1 MILADAIAEKVTSLL
16 AEMSSWKGLARSQF
30 VKQLSIF
37 LGWSIE
43 DAAHKVERAMQES
56 FLDSALNRSSILAHG
71 EGMEYMPRKPVPA
84 QGRISIL
91 NQGKHPFTIVRE
103 REFMSDARVVF
114 TLTDTVVVPPGERI
128 EASVQQRS
136 CQTLEFVIDERRPF
150 YEILMGRDVS
160 PRIVSF
166 RVFVSETG
174 QAFQEWKYDR
184 LLTNS
189 YPDSL
194 VYDEFYHFTDQIG
207 IRFGNGDFGKIPDA
221 GAIVR
226 IELIETEGDI
236 VLLEKQ
242 SLYPVD
248 EIRDD
253 TGQIA
258 SAQILVCETIQHGE
272 NQEDTEEM
280 RRDLHYAPV
289 YNERLV
295 WDNDYRYFLRR
306 RFPEIVFAVA
316 WGEETAEKM
325 WGYHLEHINKIW
337 ICAYSPDRDIKDMAM
352 AAVRE
357 VPFMCRNFQWY
368 EPEHVQFSLRIQG
381 RILKDCIL
389 AEVREA
395 IVQALDAA
403 YGKSS
408 PARRDV
414 VLVHEVYEV
423 ISSTGYFQK
432 DSGAWFEIEIR
443 GQPRAELI
451 YQMVSISMDET
462 SIELAYLDG

>member
-1 MILADAIAEKVTSLL
+1 MILADTIAEKMRSLL
-16 AEMSSWKGLARSQF
+16 AEMPSWKSLASSQY
-30 VKQLSIF
+30 VRQLSVF
-37 LGWSIE
+37 MGWAVE
-43 DAAHKVERAMQES
+43 DAAFKVERAMQEG
-56 FLDSALNRSSILAHG
+56 FIDTALNRSSILAHG

-84 QGRISIL
+84 QGRVSVL
-91 NQGKHPFTIVRE
+91 NQGETSFTIPRE
-103 REFMSDARVVF
+103 RELMSDARTVF
-114 TLTDTVVVPPGERI
+114 TLVDTVVVPAGESV

-136 CQTLEFVIDERRPF
+136 RQSLEFTIDERKPF

-166 RVFVSETG
+166 RVFVSENG
-174 QAFQEWKYDR
+174 QAFTEWKYDR

-194 VYDEFYHFTDQIG
+194 VFDEFYHFTDQIG
-207 IRFGNGDFGKIPDA
+207 IRFGNGDFGKIPEA
-221 GAIVR
+221 GSVVR
-226 IELIETEGDI
+226 IDLIETEGDT

-253 TGQIA
+253 KGQIA
-258 SAQILVCETIQHGE
+258 SAQIVVCETIQHGE

-295 WDNDYRYFLRR
+295 WGNDYKYFLRR

-325 WGYHLEHINKIW
+325 WGYKLEHINKIW
-337 ICAYSPDRDIKDMAM
+337 ICAYSPDREIKDAAM
-352 AAVRE
+352 AAVRD

-368 EPEHVQFSLRIQG
+368 EPEHVQFSLNIQG
-381 RILKDCIL
+381 RVLKDCVI
-389 AEVREA
+389 AEARESIVR
-395 IVQALDAA
+395 ALDAA

-408 PARRDV
+408 PTRRDV

-423 ISSTGYFQK
+423 IYSTGYFEK
-432 DSGAWFEIEIR
+432 DSGAWFEVQIK

-451 YQMVSISMDET
+451 YQMVSIDMDT
-462 SIELAYLDG
+462 TRIDLAYVDG